1 MDRECP
7 YIESRPQDLVCG
19 ASVTS
24 MVPSIS
30 EFTTYCDTEEH
41 YRCPILLAKVLR
53 EVSENPVRKSSAA
66 FCR

>member
-7 YIESRPQDLVCG
+7 YIETRPQDLVCG

-41 YRCPILLAKVLR
+41 YRCPILLARVLR
-53 EVSENPVRKSSAA
+53 EVSENPVRKSSSVY
-66 FCR
+66 CR